1 MAPSSTSE
9 NSTNPELKQSNSF
22 KLGKAFDYV
31 NESGGFLIDLQ
42 QPMLKV
48 DSISRVF
55 NAGRL
60 SKKDIPPNLSTLS
73 FERNVMNDGRILIC
87 SPKHTENSSR
97 CTIDC
102 MTSSNLAN
110 LSKL

>member
-1 MAPSSTSE
+1 MAPSSTSK

-22 KLGKAFDYV
+22 KLGKAFDDV
-31 NESGGFLIDLQ
+31 NEFGSFLIDLQ

-48 DSISRVF
+48 DNISIVF
-55 NAGRL
+55 NVGRI
-60 SKKDIPPNLSTLS
+60 SKEDIPTNLSTLS
-73 FERNVMNDGRILIC
+73 FENNVMNDGKILTH
-87 SPKHTENSSR
+87 SQKHIENSSR

-102 MTSSNLAN
+102 MASSKLPN